1 MIVERRRLFS
11 LGLAAIAALALPRS
25 AMSADSSVAAMEN
38 YGARLVDT
46 MKQAAGMSIAAR
58 YQRLTPI
65 MSSAFDFG
73 TMTRLIVGPGW
84 SSIPGGQQA
93 ALRSAFTRFITAYY
107 ANRINGYSG
116 QKFEV
121 DPTPVA
127 QGGGKIVKTKMLNSS
142 GSVTQINYLMNGSRV
157 IDIYFDGTVSE
168 VAARR
173 SEFAP
178 ILASGGAEG
187 LIKALQEKSATLLAG

>member
-1 MIVERRRLFS
+1 MIIERRRLCR
-11 LGLAAIAALALPRS
+11 LGLVAIASLALPLP
-25 AMSADSSVAAMEN
+25 ALSADASVAAMEH
-38 YGARLVDT
+38 YGDRLVET
-46 MKQAAGMSIAAR
+46 MKQAGGMSIAAR
-58 YQRLTPI
+58 YQRLAPI

-93 ALRSAFTRFITAYY
+93 ALRSAFTRFICAYY

-121 DPTPVA
+121 DPTPA
-127 QGGGKIVKTKMLNSS
+127 SQGGQKIVKTKMLNTS
-142 GSVTQINYLMNGSRV
+142 GSVTQINYLMIGPRV
-157 IDIYFDGTVSE
+157 VDIYFDGTVSE

-178 ILASGGAEG
+178 ILASGGAEA
-187 LIKALQEKSATLLAG
+187 LIKALQEKSASLLAG